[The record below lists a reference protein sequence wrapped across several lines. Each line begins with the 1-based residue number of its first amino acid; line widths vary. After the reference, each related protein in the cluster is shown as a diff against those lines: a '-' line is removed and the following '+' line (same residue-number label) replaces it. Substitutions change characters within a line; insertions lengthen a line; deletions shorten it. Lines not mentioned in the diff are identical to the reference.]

1 MLKIGSYNEL
11 VVERKVDFGLY
22 LNPKEEEVLL
32 PSKYVPEN
40 TKAGDR
46 LKVFVYT
53 DSEDRPVATTL
64 SPRAAVGEFA
74 YLEARSNTPFGTFMD
89 WGLEKDLLIP
99 KSEQQA
105 GMKVGG
111 KYVVKVCLDGQ
122 TNRVYGTTRIAQN
135 CEPPPPDLVQG
146 QKVHLLVYSLT
157 KIGIMAVVDNRCTG
171 LLYRSETYEPLAIG
185 DKRVGYIRKI
195 RENGKIDLS
204 LKEPGYASVTGS
216 SSKVMDALKRAGGF
230 IPCHDRS
237 TPEKIERLF
246 MMSKKEF
253 KRTIGGL
260 YKRGVIEIQDEGIR
274 LKDQSVPPRGEVM
287 QTSR

>member
-40 TKAGDR
+40 TRVGDR

-64 SPRAAVGEFA
+64 APKAAVGEFA
-74 YLEARSNTPFGTFMD
+74 FLEARANTNFGTFMD
-89 WGLEKDLLIP
+89 WGLEKDLLVP
-99 KSEQQA
+99 KSEQQVRL
-105 GMKVGG
+105 KVGRR
-111 KYVVKVCLDGQ
+111 YVVKVCLDAQ
-122 TNRVYGTTRIAQN
+122 TNRVYGTTRIAQH
-135 CEPPPPDLVQG
+135 CERPPADLVRG
-146 QKVHLLVYSLT
+146 ARVRLLVYSLT
-157 KIGIMAVVDNRCTG
+157 KIGIMAVVDNRYTG

-185 DKRVGYIRKI
+185 DERIGYINRI

-204 LKEPGYASVTGS
+204 LKAPGYGSVSGS
-216 SSKVMDALKRAGGF
+216 SRKVLDALKRSDGF

-260 YKRGVIEIQDEGIR
+260 YKRGVIDIGADGIR
-274 LKDQSVPPRGEVM
+274 LKDR
-287 QTSR
+287 